1 MLISPIVTLASE
13 ATPFNSGNFSITW
26 SIVLGLLIVF
36 ALLLISN
43 LLRRVVPFIRK
54 SLLPVAFIGGA
65 IGLALKIAFSYGELG
80 ITGDVVMTN
89 GFTAMLQVITY
100 HSLAIGFISLGLKT
114 IDNQRKKSKEMGRDS
129 VKSGLIIIATYLIQG
144 ILGVAITIIFS
155 LMFSS
160 VVPYCGLL
168 LPMGYG
174 QGPGQAMN
182 IGGIFQNN
190 GFVGGVDFGVTISTL
205 GFLSA
210 AVGGVIYLNYAVK
223 KGYVKRREEGD
234 LTPESS
240 ELVEKHGEVPLSES
254 IDKLTIQVSL
264 VAFTYLLTF
273 GVIYG
278 LEILAKLSGIAFLV
292 NTVIPL
298 LYGFNFIFATMFA
311 MIVKKVLASLQNKKV
326 IKRQYVNNF
335 LLERIAGLAFD
346 VMIISSI
353 MSIDIRKLADP
364 GLIIT
369 LLVMGVTGAVVT
381 FFYVLYMTKKAYP
394 GYKHQGF
401 VTFYGNLT
409 GTASDGIALLREIDP
424 TFSTPAADALVYGST
439 VAIALGFPVL
449 LLTGYIYTG
458 GTSITSPAL
467 WISLVVMIVYFLAIN
482 LGFFLLL
489 KRYKRKDAEVIKQ
502 Q

>member
-1 MLISPIVTLASE
+1 MSILPIKILVSE
-13 ATPFNSGNFSITW
+13 STPFNSGNFSVTW
-26 SIVLGLLIVF
+26 SIVVGLLIVF
-36 ALLLISN
+36 ALLLLSN
-43 LLRRVVPFIRK
+43 LLRRVLPFLRK

-65 IGLALKIAFSYGELG
+65 IGLALKIAFQYSESAL
-80 ITGDVVMTN
+80 TGDMLLTN
-89 GFTAMLQVITY
+89 GFTSMLQVITY
-100 HSLAIGFISLGLKT
+100 HALAIGFIALGLKT
-114 IDNQRKKSKEMGRDS
+114 IDKQRAKSKQMGRDS
-129 VKSGLIIIATYLIQG
+129 VKSGLIIIGTYLLQG
-144 ILGVAITIIFS
+144 IIGVGLTIVFS
-155 LMFSS
+155 LIFTN
-160 VVPYCGLL
+160 VVPYAGIL

-190 GFVGGVDFGVTISTL
+190 GFTGGVDFGVTISTM

-210 AVGGVIYLNYAVK
+210 AVGGVIYLNYAAK
-223 KGYVKRREEGD
+223 KGYVKRRAEND
-234 LTPESS
+234 LAPETS
-240 ELVEKHGEVPLSES
+240 ELIEKHGEVPLSES
-254 IDKLTIQVSL
+254 IDKLTIQVAL

-273 GVIYG
+273 GIIFG
-278 LEILAKLSGIAFLV
+278 IDKLSALSGIGFLTK
-292 NTVIPL
+292 TVVPL
-298 LYGFNFIFATMFA
+298 LYGFNFIFATMLA
-311 MIVKKVLASLQNKKV
+311 MLVKKVLSSLNAKKV

-335 LLERIAGLAFD
+335 MLERIAGLAFD

-353 MSIDIRKLADP
+353 MSIDIRNLADP

-369 LLVMGVTGAVVT
+369 LAVMCSLGALAT
-381 FFYVLYMTKKAYP
+381 FFYVLFMTRRAYP

-424 TFSTPAADALVYGST
+424 TFATPAADSLVYGST

-458 GTSITSPAL
+458 GNSLSSVSL
-467 WISLVVMIVYFLAIN
+467 WVSFAIMIVYFALIN

-489 KRYKRKDAEVIKQ
+489 KRYKRKDQENQ
-502 Q
+502 